1 MLKVAG
7 LKAGYA
13 RTQVLF
19 GIDLEVRSGE
29 IVTMIGANGAGK
41 TSTLRSIS
49 GLTQIYGGSIEFKG
63 QPLKGL
69 PPEEITRL
77 GLGHC
82 PEGRQILQRL
92 TVEENLRAGYIA
104 GRGRSFDEI
113 RTQVYDLF
121 PILRERR
128 HSLASRMSGG
138 QQQMLAI
145 GRSLMA
151 TPELL
156 MLDEPS
162 LGLAPKIINQI
173 FEIII
178 MLSKSGISLVVVEQN
193 AAVALEIADYA
204 YVIDAGR
211 CSVEGG
217 AHNVLNDPDL
227 KAAYLGA

>member
-1 MLKVAG
+1 
-7 LKAGYA
+7 
-13 RTQVLF
+13 
-19 GIDLEVRSGE
+19 
-29 IVTMIGANGAGK
+29 
-41 TSTLRSIS
+41 
-49 GLTQIYGGSIEFKG
+49 
-63 QPLKGL
+63 
-69 PPEEITRL
+69 
-77 GLGHC
+77 
-82 PEGRQILQRL
+82 
-92 TVEENLRAGYIA
+92 
-104 GRGRSFDEI
+104 
-113 RTQVYDLF
+113 
-121 PILRERR
+121 
-128 HSLASRMSGG
+128 
-138 QQQMLAI
+138 MLAI

-178 MLSKSGISLVVVEQN
+178 TLSKSGISLIVVEQN

-217 AHNVLNDPDL
+217 ANNVLNDPDL